1 MFFFCFFLF
10 FFLKKKPKKQYSETL
25 ALLTPFPR
33 PLENWFFLFFLVLL
47 RKKQKIQY
55 SETLA
60 LLTPFP
66 RPLENCFFLVFFV
79 FFEAFLVFA
88 FCCYRRLCL
97 RCIRQ
102 SCCQSLCTKC
112 CGEAIS
118 ASIHFQPSTF
128 EDMAPQIAR
137 PMAAAKPK
145 KVQDVEVAS
154 SGGDLVFEDDFWECL
169 GESILGLTSLT

>member
-1 MFFFCFFLF
+1 MQSTLTQFNVSAGKCNPHLLKSTPTSSIQQHYMIIYKCLYDYCFFC
-10 FFLKKKPKKQYSETL
+10 
-25 ALLTPFPR
+25 
-33 PLENWFFLFFLVLL
+33 
-47 RKKQKIQY
+47 
-55 SETLA
+55 
-60 LLTPFP
+60 
-66 RPLENCFFLVFFV
+66 

-118 ASIHFQPSTF
+118 ASIHYQPSTF